1 MRIQLTPPPAAAPQT
16 AGDLLRGLLGL
27 ALGRRYRQRLE
38 QELCEYFG
46 VRHAFLV
53 SSGKAGLA
61 LVLSALRRIS
71 DRREVVI
78 PAYTCFSVPSAVVK
92 AGLRVRPCDVDPRT
106 GDLDLGELRR
116 TVSDATLCVI
126 PTHLFGIPADVEGVR
141 EICRAR
147 GVFVVEDAAQAM
159 GVRHRGRLLGTL
171 GDAGLFSL
179 GRGKNITCG
188 SGGIV
193 LSDSPRLG
201 VAFAA
206 EYGRLEDPGVVR
218 SCRNAALVAGMWA
231 LSRPLLYWLPAGLP
245 FLGLGRTRFYPDFPL
260 GRLGGFE
267 AGLLRHWRERLE
279 DGNRDRLES
288 ARELQRAAGCE
299 TGDVPYLRLPLVMP
313 NRVARDALC
322 ELSRRRGLG
331 VAMMY
336 PTSIGEIPELR
347 DHIGGRRFEVA
358 RMLADRILTMPTHH
372 LVPPAVRRELCDLIR
387 GHRIL
392 GALAA
397 DSSTGR
403 RPAVAPARE
412 DRTPAAVPRGG

>member
-1 MRIQLTPPPAAAPQT
+1 MRIQLTTPPAAAPLT
-16 AGDLLRGLLGL
+16 VTDLLRGLLGL
-27 ALGRRYRQRLE
+27 GLGRRYRKQLE
-38 QELCEYFG
+38 QELREYFG
-46 VRHAFLV
+46 VRYVFLV

-92 AGLRVRPCDVDPRT
+92 AGLRVRPCEVNPKT
-106 GDLDLGELRR
+106 GDFDLGELPRV
-116 TVSDATLCVI
+116 VSDATLCVI
-126 PTHLFGIPADVEGVR
+126 PTHLFGIAADVESVR

-159 GVRHRGRLLGTL
+159 GVRHRGQLLGTL

-193 LSDSPRLG
+193 LCDSPRLG
-201 VAFAA
+201 VALAA
-206 EYGRLEDPGVVR
+206 EYGRLEDPGLIR
-218 SCRNAALVAGMWA
+218 SVRNAALVAGMWA
-231 LSRPLLYWLPAGLP
+231 LGRPFLYWLPAGLP
-245 FLGLGRTRFYPDFPL
+245 FLGLGRTCFYRDFHL

-267 AGLLRHWRERLE
+267 AGLLGRWRKRLE
-279 DGNRDRLES
+279 DGNHGRLES

-313 NRVARDALC
+313 SRVARDALC

-331 VAMMY
+331 MAMMY

-347 DHIGGRRFEVA
+347 DHIGGRKFEVA

-372 LVPPAVRRELCDLIR
+372 LVPPAIKRELSELIC

-392 GALAA
+392 GAPPA
-397 DSSTGR
+397 DWSSGP
-403 RPAVAPARE
+403 RPAVAPAPE
-412 DRTPAAVPRGG
+412 DRTPVAVPRGG

>member
-1 MRIQLTPPPAAAPQT
+1 MRIQLTTPPAAARIT
-16 AGDLLRGLLGL
+16 ASDLLRGLLGF
-27 ALGRRYRQRLE
+27 ALGRRYGKRLE
-38 QELCEYFG
+38 RELCEYFG

-61 LVLSALRRIS
+61 LILSALKGLS

-92 AGLRVRPCDVDPRT
+92 AGLRVRLCDVDPQS

-116 TVSDATLCVI
+116 TVTDATLCVI

-141 EICRAR
+141 TICRAQD
-147 GVFVVEDAAQAM
+147 VFVVEDAAQAM
-159 GVRHRGRLLGTL
+159 GVRHGGRLLGTL
-171 GDAGLFSL
+171 GDVGLFSL
-179 GRGKNITCG
+179 GRGKNISCG

-193 LSDSPRLG
+193 VTDSPRLG
-201 VAFAA
+201 MALAA
-206 EYGRLEDPGVVR
+206 EYERLEDPGVVR
-218 SCRNAALVAGMWA
+218 SSGNAALVACMWA
-231 LSRPLLYWLPAGLP
+231 LGRPFLYWLPAGLP
-245 FLGLGRTRFYPDFPL
+245 FLGLGRTRFYRDFPL
-260 GRLGGFE
+260 RRLGGFE
-267 AGLLRHWRERLE
+267 AGLLRRWREHLE

-313 NRVARDALC
+313 SRAARDALC

-336 PTSIGEIPELR
+336 PASIGEIPELR
-347 DHIGGRRFEVA
+347 DHVGGRKFEVA
-358 RMLADRILTMPTHH
+358 QMLADRILTMPTHH
-372 LVPPAVRRELCDLIR
+372 LVPPATRRELCNVVR

-392 GALAA
+392 GVQGA
-397 DSSTGR
+397 DSSRGR
-403 RPAVAPARE
+403 RPEVAVARE
-412 DRTPAAVPRGG
+412 DLTPAAVPRGG